1 MSSRG
6 SILIMKQ
13 LNNRLWIAVLI
24 CFFPFFL
31 YAETDT
37 DLTWGMNRDGDKEI
51 VSIYDDFD
59 DGSYGRSEYR
69 SVLRTVKMSAFARTK
84 THPVAS
90 PAWEETSH
98 LTAVVLSLEREEEIR
113 QGAYSSILRVMDG
126 VYYYRRGGLDF
137 SFTLEKAGEEIRA
150 LLEEYYQGRNAD
162 WLEPVWNHYQENYII
177 RIHSAENIFEPWRE
191 VIQYREAILM
201 ATLIGDRDQWL
212 WGIHDGIDILKQ
224 P

>member
-1 MSSRG
+1 
-6 SILIMKQ
+6 MKQ

-24 CFFPFFL
+24 FFVPFFL
-31 YAETDT
+31 CAETDSAQ
-37 DLTWGMNRDGDKEI
+37 TWGMNRDEEF

-69 SVLRTVKMSAFARTK
+69 SVFRTVKMSAFARTK

-98 LTAVVLSLEREEEIR
+98 LTAVVLSSEREEEIR
-113 QGAYSSILRVMDG
+113 QGAYSLILREMDG
-126 VYYYRRGGLDF
+126 VYYYSRDGVNF

-150 LLEEYYQGRNAD
+150 VLEGYYQGRNAD

-201 ATLIGDRDQWL
+201 ATLLGDRDQWL
-212 WGIHDGIDILKQ
+212 WGIHDGSDILKL